1 VDTPRQIT
9 RRFATETVLCT
20 LDKGDMTPYI
30 SPLWQEISPP
40 VSAFGPLRQNY
51 NHDYLNCVRGESQEL
66 NYGSSY
72 GIA

>member
-1 VDTPRQIT
+1 
-9 RRFATETVLCT
+9 
-20 LDKGDMTPYI
+20 MTPYI